1 MHPTHW
7 LISTQVVAHAG
18 VRWWAGRGKCD
29 ETNTLAKDRLF
40 TINDEDF
47 PQKACQLAALQFSA
61 ARRLLPRLDENGSYT
76 FVVGDGADDQ
86 RSAPVWKSTS
96 ESGVLAHNAVLITES
111 SGGRPT
117 QLRHRA
123 GVASMA

>member
-1 MHPTHW
+1 MHPTDW

-47 PQKACQLAALQFSA
+47 PQKACQLAALAPS
-61 ARRLLPRLDENGSYT
+61 NGEE
-76 FVVGDGADDQ
+76 
-86 RSAPVWKSTS
+86 PTS
-96 ESGVLAHNAVLITES
+96 
-111 SGGRPT
+111 P
-117 QLRHRA
+117 RHRA
-123 GVASMA
+123 GVASNAP

>member
-76 FVVGDGADDQ
+76 FVVGDGADDK
-86 RSAPVWKSTS
+86 RSAL
-96 ESGVLAHNAVLITES
+96 GAIN
-111 SGGRPT
+111 
-117 QLRHRA
+117 LRACQGIAAACRHEA
-123 GVASMA
+123 IIACKVNEVKV